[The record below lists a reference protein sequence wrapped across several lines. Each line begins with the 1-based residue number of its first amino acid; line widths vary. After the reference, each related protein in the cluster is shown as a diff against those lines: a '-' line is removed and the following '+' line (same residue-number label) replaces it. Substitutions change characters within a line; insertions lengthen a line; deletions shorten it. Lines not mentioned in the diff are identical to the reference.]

1 MDEKMHFITEA
12 GELIDWMREHEEFK
26 IINKAEAQM
35 LLDYME
41 GHDYRI
47 STDKEGNLTRVDV
60 SSDEYLVVDFS
71 VDELIDSVCEWNYEL
86 ILYTTEELNEMADKS
101 DEIYS
106 ELEKK
111 LDELKAQER
120 TLDKLFDQTKYAS
133 KIESLAT
140 ELADAFIANLNRN
153 GIDNAVGKLCETIRE
168 EPLRA
173 GERSGR

>member
-1 MDEKMHFITEA
+1 MSTTFENI
-12 GELIDWMREHEEFK
+12 REES
-26 IINKAEAQM
+26 Q
-35 LLDYME
+35 
-41 GHDYRI
+41 
-47 STDKEGNLTRVDV
+47 
-60 SSDEYLVVDFS
+60 
-71 VDELIDSVCEWNYEL
+71 
-86 ILYTTEELNEMADKS
+86 
-101 DEIYS
+101 
-106 ELEKK
+106 KK

-133 KIESLAT
+133 KIESLAA